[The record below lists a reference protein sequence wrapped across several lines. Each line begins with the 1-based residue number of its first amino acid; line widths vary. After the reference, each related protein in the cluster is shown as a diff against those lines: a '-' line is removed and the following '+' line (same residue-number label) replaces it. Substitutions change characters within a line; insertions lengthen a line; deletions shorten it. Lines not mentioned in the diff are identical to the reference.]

1 VWREADAG
9 RRMIFD
15 PIFPRG
21 TRLPAPGDLPRA
33 VRRRYRIVQWTLAAI
48 GGAVGALYALTLLA
62 AITARGLA
70 PDMVAYGVAG
80 MLVLGGFGVALLVVD
95 VLWRPKRQRKE
106 WNDW

>member
-1 VWREADAG
+1 MTDLALSPSMAQPGGLTPAG
-9 RRMIFD
+9 KRR
-15 PIFPRG
+15 R
-21 TRLPAPGDLPRA
+21 RLPSPRA

-80 MLVLGGFGVALLVVD
+80 MLVLGGFGVPLLVVE
-95 VLWRPKRQRKE
+95 VLWRLKRQRNE
-106 WNDW
+106 WHAL